1 MKELTK
7 EQFETLKPYEDHLTR
22 AKYGRYTYGL
32 RRPVFDELVGIYR
45 ELGYTQR
52 ADYSCS
58 ACVLEVATR
67 LADPYFIYKEKAA
80 TEEKAKTTT
89 KTNNT
94 KAKKT
99 NNSKK
104 TNN

>member
-7 EQFETLKPYEDHLTR
+7 KQFETLKPYEDHLTR

-32 RRPVFDELVGIYR
+32 RRPVFDELVGVYR

-67 LADPYFIYKEKAA
+67 LAEPYFIYKEKAE
-80 TEEKAKTTT
+80 TEEKPKTE
-89 KTNNT
+89 KKPSN
-94 KAKKT
+94 AKKT
-99 NNSKK
+99 KK
-104 TNN
+104 K